1 MKLRAE
7 LNMCFMWTAWYGVGL
22 GRSNREQ
29 KEARISCFVETW
41 SQGKKKISMLLSFL
55 DLSSW
60 YTKHIAHPS
69 SLLSHEGNP
78 YPKLSGRGISI
89 AAAPLSPTWLSE
101 ALYLSPIC
109 MIPQTLNTYYGF
121 GTVLLDISVAFE
133 QSYWWINRWMTL
145 IELVILSPSIQFFSF
160 ISAHCAPDLIITQT
174 VLVTEYAGN
183 CRNCSR
189 RKWEKS
195 I

>member
-7 LNMCFMWTAWYGVGL
+7 PNVHFVWTAWYGVGL
-22 GRSNREQ
+22 GRSDREQ
-29 KEARISCFVETW
+29 KEARKSCFVETW
-41 SQGKKKISMLLSFL
+41 HQGKKKISMLLSFP

-60 YTKHIAHPS
+60 CTKHRAHPPS
-69 SLLSHEGNP
+69 FLSHEGNP
-78 YPKLSGRGISI
+78 CPELSGREISI

-121 GTVLLDISVAFE
+121 GNVLLDISVAFE

-145 IELVILSPSIQFFSF
+145 RELIILTLPFSF
-160 ISAHCAPDLIITQT
+160 SYL
-174 VLVTEYAGN
+174 
-183 CRNCSR
+183 S
-189 RKWEKS
+189 
-195 I
+195 

>member
-7 LNMCFMWTAWYGVGL
+7 PNVHFVWTAWYGVGL
-22 GRSNREQ
+22 GRSDRE
-29 KEARISCFVETW
+29 KKRPGNPASWKLDIRA
-41 SQGKKKISMLLSFL
+41 KKISMLLSFP

-60 YTKHIAHPS
+60 CTKHRAHPPS
-69 SLLSHEGNP
+69 FLSHEGNP
-78 YPKLSGRGISI
+78 CPELSGREISI

-121 GTVLLDISVAFE
+121 GNVLLDISVAFE

-145 IELVILSPSIQFFSF
+145 RELIILTLPFSF
-160 ISAHCAPDLIITQT
+160 SYL
-174 VLVTEYAGN
+174 
-183 CRNCSR
+183 S
-189 RKWEKS
+189 
-195 I
+195 